1 MDPAYVRHWVEWGY
15 GTVICLGIAVI
26 AAIGARRHGAGRA
39 PSVSTRDE
47 AAERDDRDRGGAGAP
62 VVAESWPFVS
72 GLFIASFALYAVI
85 AKFVFSAR
93 PLLIDEL
100 VQAFQAHIFV
110 TGRLSL
116 PVAAHREFFSALH
129 VVDLTDKVYS
139 QFPAGWPAML
149 AVAEKLH
156 ALWLAGPFCGAVAV
170 VLFLRFVR
178 LLDPRASRG
187 FVRATAVLFAVAPF
201 AAFQFGSHMNH
212 GPALMWILV
221 AMVCLGEHIER
232 GSAPFALA
240 AGVGFG
246 AAATLRPLDAF
257 AFALPA
263 GVWLTWRALHG
274 WRSRRSWSEFLALVL
289 SGIGILIPMSA
300 LLYVNSQTTGS
311 PLAFGYEVLWGK
323 GHGLGFHTA
332 PWGGAHTP
340 ARGAELISLYVTR
353 LQTYLFETPFPSLVP
368 AIAALAL
375 TRRVGALDRYLL
387 AASALLG
394 ASYFAYWHDGFFLGP
409 RFVVAWLPALVVWTA
424 RFRPAL
430 LTAPLARMGRWR
442 TVHRKELAAASTAFL
457 ASGVAMAAV
466 FSLPVRVAQYRGGLT
481 SMRADYSGAA
491 ARAGVRNALVFVRES
506 WGAQLIAR
514 MWGVGVSRSASEA
527 FYAKVD
533 ACALDRALTD
543 IEHAGVR
550 GADAEVR
557 LSVLLRDSSL
567 VRGSPFSPDS
577 TEKYLPG
584 SPYAPVCVTRM
595 NEDRAGYMHYAP
607 LLLERANGNVYA
619 RDLHARDSLLLA
631 EYPNRPVFLLR
642 HHGTDVESPM
652 EWLPLRRDS
661 LFAAWRGA
669 RR

>member
-1 MDPAYVRHWVEWGY
+1 MDPAYARHWVEWGY
-15 GTVICLGIAVI
+15 GTAICLGIAII
-26 AAIGARRHGAGRA
+26 AAIGARHHAARRGH
-39 PSVSTRDE
+39 SVSAGDDATEHDE
-47 AAERDDRDRGGAGAP
+47 RAGGDGGARVA
-62 VVAESWPFVS
+62 AESWPFVS

-85 AKFVFSAR
+85 ARFVFSAK

-100 VQAFQAHIFV
+100 VQAFQAHIFA

-116 PVAAHREFFSALH
+116 PVAAHREFFSVLH

-149 AVAEKLH
+149 AVAEKLD

-170 VLFLRFVR
+170 VLFMRLVR
-178 LLDPRASRG
+178 LLEPRATRG

-221 AMVCLGEHIER
+221 AMVCLGEHMER
-232 GSAPFALA
+232 ASPPFALA
-240 AGVGFG
+240 AGIGFG

-263 GVWLTWRALHG
+263 GVWLSWRAFHG
-274 WRSRRSWSEFLALVL
+274 WRSRHSRSEFIALIL
-289 SGIGILIPMSA
+289 SGFGILIPMSA

-332 PWGGAHTP
+332 PWGAAHTP

-430 LTAPLARMGRWR
+430 LTAPLAGLGRWR
-442 TVHRKELAAASTAFL
+442 TAHRREMEAASTAFL
-457 ASGVAMAAV
+457 ASGVVMAAV
-466 FSLPVRVAQYRGGLT
+466 FSLPVRTAQYRGGLT
-481 SMRADYSGAA
+481 SMRADYSAA
-491 ARAGVRNALVFVRES
+491 AASADVHGALVFVRES

-514 MWGVGVSRSASEA
+514 MWGAGVSRSASEA

-533 ACALDRALTD
+533 ACALDRALAD

-550 GADAEVR
+550 GIDAEAR
-557 LSVLLRDSSL
+557 LSALLRDSSL

-577 TEKYLPG
+577 TEKYRPG
-584 SPYAPVCVTRM
+584 SPYDSVCVARM

-607 LLLERANGNVYA
+607 LLLERANDNVYA
-619 RDLHARDSLLLA
+619 RDLHALDSLLLV
-631 EYPNRPVFLLR
+631 EYPDRPVFLLR
-642 HHGTDVESPM
+642 HHGTEVESPM

-661 LFAAWRGA
+661 LFTAWRSSL
-669 RR
+669 R

>member
-1 MDPAYVRHWVEWGY
+1 MDPAYAQRWVEWGY
-15 GTVICLGIAVI
+15 GTTICLGIAVL
-26 AAIGARRHGAGRA
+26 AAIGARRLSARRGGTGIATAGAAGPRERVIASDA
-39 PSVSTRDE
+39 PSVQ
-47 AAERDDRDRGGAGAP
+47 
-62 VVAESWPFVS
+62 AESWRFVS
-72 GLFIASFALYAVI
+72 GLFIASLTLYAII
-85 AKFVFSAR
+85 ARFVFSAR

-100 VQAFQAHIFV
+100 VQVFQAHIFA

-116 PVAAHREFFSALH
+116 PVAAHREFFSVLH

-149 AVAEKLH
+149 AVAEKLD

-170 VLFLRFVR
+170 VLFMRLVR
-178 LLDPRASRG
+178 LLEPRASRG

-201 AAFQFGSHMNH
+201 AAFQFASHMNH

-221 AMVCLGEHIER
+221 AMVSLGEHLNR

-240 AGVGFG
+240 AGFGFG

-263 GVWLTWRALHG
+263 GVWLSWRAIEG
-274 WRSRRSWSEFLALVL
+274 WRSRRSRTEFVALIL
-289 SGIGILIPMSA
+289 SGIGILVPMSA

-332 PWGGAHTP
+332 PWGAAHTP
-340 ARGAELISLYVTR
+340 ARGTELISLYVTR

-387 AASALLG
+387 VASALLG

-424 RFRPAL
+424 RFRSTL
-430 LTAPLARMGRWR
+430 LTAPLAALGRWR
-442 TVHRKELAAASTAFL
+442 TAHRLELGAACTAFL
-457 ASGVAMAAV
+457 ASGAFMAAA
-466 FSLPVRVAQYRGGLT
+466 FSLPVRTAQYRGGLT
-481 SMRADYSGAA
+481 SMRADYSAA
-491 ARAGVRNALVFVRES
+491 AANAGVRHALVFVRES

-514 MWGVGVSRSASEA
+514 MWGAGISRSASES

-533 ACALDRALTD
+533 ACALDRTIAG
-543 IEHAGVR
+543 IEHANVR
-550 GADAEVR
+550 GTDGEAR
-557 LSVLLRDSSL
+557 LSVLLRDSSR

-577 TEKYLPG
+577 TEKYLP
-584 SPYAPVCVTRM
+584 SAPYDSICVSRM

-619 RDLHARDSLLLA
+619 RDLHARDSLLLT
-631 EYPNRPVFLLR
+631 EYPGRPVFLLR
-642 HHGTDVESPM
+642 HHGTEVESPM
-652 EWLPLRRDS
+652 EWIPLRRDS
-661 LFAAWRGA
+661 LLAVWRRSA
-669 RR
+669 R